1 MSRKQKISE
10 KKKNLVSLQIWVW
23 GRRGQVVIKCVHT
36 VGTRCARSLFYPH
49 PAFKTDYSLEFFH
62 NVGVF
67 QTNCSAIY
75 SVAVAAR
82 CLEDFDVSF
91 FSGNEPVS
99 LPNMTKLAL
108 GVKDS
113 LGEERQEKGA
123 SSSPNSNIFLESLH
137 VFPSE
142 WTSATTLFLRC
153 HNTFSPAGQ
162 M

>member
-1 MSRKQKISE
+1 M
-10 KKKNLVSLQIWVW
+10 
-23 GRRGQVVIKCVHT
+23 
-36 VGTRCARSLFYPH
+36 GTRCARSLFYPH

-67 QTNCSAIY
+67 QTNCPAIY

-142 WTSATTLFLRC
+142 GTSATTLFLRC

>member
-1 MSRKQKISE
+1 M
-10 KKKNLVSLQIWVW
+10 
-23 GRRGQVVIKCVHT
+23 
-36 VGTRCARSLFYPH
+36 GTRCARNLFYRH

-75 SVAVAAR
+75 SVAVDGR
-82 CLEDFDVSF
+82 FLEDFDVSF
-91 FSGNEPVS
+91 LSGNEPIS
-99 LPNMTKLAL
+99 LLNMPKLAL

-113 LGEERQEKGA
+113 WGKERQEKGA
-123 SSSPNSNIFLESLH
+123 ASSPNSNIFLKSLQ

-142 WTSATTLFLRC
+142 GTSATSLFLRC